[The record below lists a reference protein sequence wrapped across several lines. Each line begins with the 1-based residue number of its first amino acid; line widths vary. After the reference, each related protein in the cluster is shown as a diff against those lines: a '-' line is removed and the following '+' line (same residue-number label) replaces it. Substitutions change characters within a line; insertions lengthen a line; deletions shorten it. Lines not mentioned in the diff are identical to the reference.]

1 MIRVRGLRRGFG
13 GQVVLDG
20 LHLRVDEG
28 ERVALLGPN
37 GAGKT
42 TLFRCVLGIIGFRGE
57 IEIAGHAVDRAG
69 REARRKVGYVP
80 QTAPAYPMSLRSFL
94 GFFSDLRGVPVS
106 GAVRRLEELGLSL
119 EEAGGKSL
127 RELSG
132 GMLQKA
138 VLALALSSEAPVLLL
153 DEPTASLDPAS
164 RREFLRGVREVD
176 VGRTLLFASHRFD
189 EIEALADRVLV
200 LHRGGIVFDGS
211 PEELRERT
219 GLGSSLW
226 LRMPA
231 ASLDRAAEELRRDP
245 AVRHVA
251 RNGMGLRADVEPASA
266 ADVIAALRRRGLE
279 VQEIRS
285 RPPAPEEM
293 MARVLELAGEAEA
306 GAGADR

>member
-1 MIRVRGLRRGFG
+1 MIRVRGLHRGFG
-13 GQVVLDG
+13 GEAVLDG
-20 LHLRVDEG
+20 LDLRVDEG

-57 IEIAGHAVDRAG
+57 IEIAGYAVDRAG
-69 REARRKVGYVP
+69 REARRRLGYVP
-80 QTAPAYPMSLRSFL
+80 QAAPAYQMSLRSFL

-106 GAVRRLEELGLSL
+106 GALRRLEELGLSF
-119 EEAGGKSL
+119 EEAGDKSL

-138 VLALALSSEAPVLLL
+138 VLALALASEAPVLLL

-231 ASLDRAAEELRRDP
+231 ASVDRAVEELRGDA

-251 RNGMGLRADVEPASA
+251 RNGVGLRADVDPASA
-266 ADVIAALRRRGLE
+266 ADVIAALRGRGVE

-306 GAGADR
+306 GAGGDR

>member
-20 LHLRVDEG
+20 LDLRVDEG

-42 TLFRCVLGIIGFRGE
+42 TLFRCVLGIIGFHGA
-57 IEIAGHAVDRAG
+57 IEIAGHPVDRAG
-69 REARRKVGYVP
+69 REARRKLGYVP
-80 QTAPAYPMSLRSFL
+80 QTAPAYQMSLRSFL

-106 GAVRRLEELGLSL
+106 GAVRRLEGLGLSL
-119 EEAGGKSL
+119 EEAGDKSL

-138 VLALALSSEAPVLLL
+138 VLALALASEAPVLLL

-226 LRMPA
+226 LRLSA
-231 ASLDRAAEELRRDP
+231 TSVDRAAEELRADP
-245 AVRHVA
+245 AVRRVA
-251 RNGMGLRADVEPASA
+251 RNGVGLRADVEPASA
-266 ADVIAALRRRGLE
+266 ADVIATLRCRGVD

-285 RPPAPEEM
+285 HPPAPEEM
-293 MARVLELAGEAEA
+293 MARVLDLAGEGDA
-306 GAGADR
+306 GAGGDR